1 MAERLVGAVRRQD
14 TVARLSGDEFVVILE
29 GINSSDEAAHLAE
42 KLARVLREPF
52 SIEEHELSLGASIGI
67 SLYPHDGCGAD
78 ALLKQADA
86 AMYRA
91 KAAGRGSYQFFS
103 QDMTAQAFE
112 RVVMEN
118 QLRRALAQEE
128 LLLHYQPQLDLV
140 TGAVVGLE
148 ALLRWQHPEQGLVPP
163 GRFIP
168 LAEETGLITPI
179 GEWVLRTACAQAQDW
194 RQAGLP
200 FGRIAVNIAGPQL
213 QREGLSDTV
222 RAVLHE
228 TGLPPACL
236 ELEITETLVMRQVER
251 TIDWL
256 QALQALGVML
266 AIDDFGT
273 GYSSLAYLKR
283 LPVDKL
289 KIDRSFV
296 RDLPGDEND
305 AAIARAVIALGH
317 SMHLTV
323 IAEGLETAVQ
333 RDFLRE
339 SGCDQAQG
347 FLYSQPLPALEAEA
361 FLRTAAVSRATVEA
375 V

>member
-1 MAERLVGAVRRQD
+1 VRRQD

-42 KLARVLREPF
+42 KLGRVLREPF

-118 QLRRALAQEE
+118 QLRRALAQDE

-179 GEWVLRTACAQAQDW
+179 GEWVLRTACAQAQAW

-222 RAVLHE
+222 RAVLDE

-317 SMHLTV
+317 SMRLMV
-323 IAEGLETAVQ
+323 IAEGVETVVQ

-339 SGCDQAQG
+339 SGCDQVQG
-347 FLYSQPLPALEAEA
+347 FLYSRPLPAVEAEA
-361 FLRTAAVSRATVEA
+361 FLRAAAISRATVEA